1 MTKNRI
7 YDLFPVAMLIMTIA
21 AATTIAQAQNF
32 SVLYNFGTK
41 SGDPY
46 NPQNAGVVARGRDG
60 NLYTTAPRGGTSGSG
75 TVFKITPG
83 GTLTVVY
90 SFDGAHGET
99 PYGGLTL
106 GTDGNFYGTTYYGGA
121 SNHGTVFK
129 VTPSGS
135 LTLLYSFTN
144 GTDGAFPSAP
154 PIQGADGNF
163 YGTTAQYIDG
173 GPGSLYKITRSGKF
187 TTLYTFDVTHGSEPY
202 APLVQG
208 TDGNFYGTTNIG
220 GAHGFGEVFK
230 VTPEGKLSVLYN
242 FDLTHGAYPYCPLV
256 QGSDGDFYGTTYDG
270 GSHNGGVVF
279 KITATGK
286 FTVLHNINN
295 STDGARPNAGLVQ
308 ATDGN
313 FYGVN
318 SSGGTANDGTIF
330 KLSPTNAYKVL
341 YDFDGTE
348 GATPLVTLF
357 QHTNGV
363 LYGDTEIGGTGSV
376 NPCTVGQCGV
386 FYSWNLGLKPF
397 VSLVSTFGKVGQ
409 TVEILGQG
417 FTGTKGVSFNGTTAI
432 FKVSSDTYLTAT
444 VPNGATSG
452 SVTVGTPGGT
462 LTSNKTFRVTPQI
475 ISFKPT
481 SGPVGTPVMITGVS
495 LTQTT
500 KVTFGGVKATSFTVN
515 SDTQVKAT
523 VPTGAKTGHIA
534 ITTAGGTA
542 ASQGIF
548 TVTQ

>member
-208 TDGNFYGTTNIG
+208 TDGNFYGTT
-220 GAHGFGEVFK
+220 
-230 VTPEGKLSVLYN
+230 TR
-242 FDLTHGAYPYCPLV
+242 T
-256 QGSDGDFYGTTYDG
+256 
-270 GSHNGGVVF
+270 
-279 KITATGK
+279 
-286 FTVLHNINN
+286 
-295 STDGARPNAGLVQ
+295 R
-308 ATDGN
+308 
-313 FYGVN
+313 
-318 SSGGTANDGTIF
+318 
-330 KLSPTNAYKVL
+330 
-341 YDFDGTE
+341 
-348 GATPLVTLF
+348 
-357 QHTNGV
+357 
-363 LYGDTEIGGTGSV
+363 
-376 NPCTVGQCGV
+376 
-386 FYSWNLGLKPF
+386 
-397 VSLVSTFGKVGQ
+397 
-409 TVEILGQG
+409 
-417 FTGTKGVSFNGTTAI
+417 
-432 FKVSSDTYLTAT
+432 
-444 VPNGATSG
+444 
-452 SVTVGTPGGT
+452 
-462 LTSNKTFRVTPQI
+462 R
-475 ISFKPT
+475 
-481 SGPVGTPVMITGVS
+481 
-495 LTQTT
+495 
-500 KVTFGGVKATSFTVN
+500 
-515 SDTQVKAT
+515 
-523 VPTGAKTGHIA
+523 
-534 ITTAGGTA
+534 
-542 ASQGIF
+542 
-548 TVTQ
+548 